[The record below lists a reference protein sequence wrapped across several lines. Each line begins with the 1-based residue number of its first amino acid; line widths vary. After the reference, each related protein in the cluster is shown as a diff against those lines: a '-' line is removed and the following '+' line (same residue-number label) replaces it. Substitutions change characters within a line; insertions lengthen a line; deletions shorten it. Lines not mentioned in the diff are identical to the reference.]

1 MANQTKSIYTQ
12 DGLSG
17 LAKANQSS
25 QRGMSGISTANQSG
39 TQKPSSNAP
48 SVNSNQ
54 TPKTNG

>member
-17 LAKANQSS
+17 LAKANQPS
-25 QRGMSGISTANQSG
+25 QRGMSGISTANQAGS
-39 TQKPSSNAP
+39 QKPSTNTP
-48 SVNSNQ
+48 SANSNQ